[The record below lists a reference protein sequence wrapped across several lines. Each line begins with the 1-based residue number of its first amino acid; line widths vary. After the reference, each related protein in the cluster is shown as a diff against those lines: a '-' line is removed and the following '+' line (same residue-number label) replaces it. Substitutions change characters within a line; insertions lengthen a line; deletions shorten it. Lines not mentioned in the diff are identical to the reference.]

1 MVEITPTKTETRL
14 KRTTTIAAM
23 IVIATTNE
31 WKTGSGVTPTILGSD
46 DAIAAAQSKGQI
58 TITPTNVVVNSP
70 ILQWGGNKYNTIP
83 AGHI

>member
-1 MVEITPTKTETRL
+1 MVEITPTKTETKL

-70 ILQWGGNKYNTIP
+70 ILQWGGNKDNTLP